1 MKKLFICLLAAMLLT
16 TSALAETLTLEGT
29 LVATQ
34 STAVLSTAAG
44 VIRDVSVQAGDHVAA
59 GQTIAA
65 LMEKTIYAETSGT
78 VKIFGEPGESVETV
92 TTRNG
97 AVMYLIPDSKY
108 TVSASTRNAYDEP
121 ENKIIHPGETVY
133 VRCTTNSEHT
143 GTGVVIAL
151 DGSSYTVEITQG
163 SFEDGETVYI
173 FRDPAYAATSRIG
186 KGTAD
191 YTDPVAYT
199 GTGMVAQLLV
209 RDGVHVEK
217 GTPLFST
224 IEAPAY
230 NGNQQSPVNGTVAS
244 VAVTPGTAVEE
255 GSLLAVIY
263 PDDAQRLQILADEV
277 DLRSIAAG
285 QQVTLTFTNG
295 VVAQGQVES
304 ISGIPYAAEDAT
316 EGTEDSTVCFPV
328 LVSFVP
334 EGPVA
339 YGMTAQVHLSE

>member
-16 TSALAETLTLEGT
+16 ASALAETLTLEGT
-29 LVATQ
+29 VVATQ

-121 ENKIIHPGETVY
+121 ENKIIQPGETVY

-151 DGSSYTVEITQG
+151 DGSNYTVEIT
-163 SFEDGETVYI
+163 
-173 FRDPAYAATSRIG
+173 
-186 KGTAD
+186 
-191 YTDPVAYT
+191 
-199 GTGMVAQLLV
+199 
-209 RDGVHVEK
+209 
-217 GTPLFST
+217 
-224 IEAPAY
+224 
-230 NGNQQSPVNGTVAS
+230 
-244 VAVTPGTAVEE
+244 
-255 GSLLAVIY
+255 
-263 PDDAQRLQILADEV
+263 
-277 DLRSIAAG
+277 
-285 QQVTLTFTNG
+285 
-295 VVAQGQVES
+295 
-304 ISGIPYAAEDAT
+304 
-316 EGTEDSTVCFPV
+316 
-328 LVSFVP
+328 
-334 EGPVA
+334 
-339 YGMTAQVHLSE
+339 